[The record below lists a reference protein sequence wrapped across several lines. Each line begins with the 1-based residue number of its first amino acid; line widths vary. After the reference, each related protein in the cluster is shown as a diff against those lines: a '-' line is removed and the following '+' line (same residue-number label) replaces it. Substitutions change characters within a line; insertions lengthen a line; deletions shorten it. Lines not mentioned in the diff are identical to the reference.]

1 MSAEWLT
8 AIASIGTFVVIAAT
22 AVAALVQLRH
32 MRSSNQIAA
41 LNELRETIESEYFRN
56 SAEFV
61 HKTLPGLLND
71 NLIRHQIAAGT
82 RIPAIKE
89 LTPAATLADFFEQC
103 GMFIK
108 HGIIEPKL
116 FCDLWSYNVLISWE
130 AMAPLV
136 INFRTIQNQP
146 GLWENFEYLVSVSRA
161 WHAKYAD
168 GSYPARAAR
177 EVMPPLWP
185 EVAAAISKRDDAAN
199 ITG

>member
-1 MSAEWLT
+1 MTPEWLA

-41 LNELRETIESEYFRN
+41 LNELRETIESEYFRS

-61 HKTLPGLLND
+61 HKSLPDLLND

-89 LTPAATLADFFEQC
+89 LTPAATMADFFEQC

-108 HGIIEPKL
+108 HGIIEPRL
-116 FCDLWSYNVLISWE
+116 FCDLWSYNVLICWE
-130 AMAPLV
+130 AIAPLV
-136 INFRTIQNQP
+136 INLRTIHNQP
-146 GLWENFEYLVSVSRA
+146 ALWENFEYLVTISKA
-161 WHAKYAD
+161 WHDQHPD
-168 GSYPARAAR
+168 GNYPTRATR
-177 EVMPPLWP
+177 EVMPALWP
-185 EVAAAISKRDDAAN
+185 EVTAAVSKRDDAAN